1 MHFFIKKIEMVN
13 NCYQVPRIM
22 DVISAIEITGKFENQ
37 NRMSEIYNKIKW
49 IEIEIGGEIITR
61 IYLENN
67 IYEIISNNYFYTIHI
82 PLDKILY
89 NTGFI
94 PVISLPYHDIKI
106 HIKYYG
112 QVNFDFYLLNITS
125 LKI

>member
-1 MHFFIKKIEMVN
+1 MGI
-13 NCYQVPRIM
+13 
-22 DVISAIEITGKFENQ
+22 ISAIEITGKFENQ

-49 IEIEIGGEIITR
+49 FEIEIGGEIITR
-61 IYLENN
+61 IYLEND
-67 IYEIISNNYFYTIHI
+67 ICEIISNNYFYTIHI

-89 NTGFI
+89 NVGFI

-106 HIKYYG
+106 HVRNYG
-112 QVNFDFYLLNITS
+112 QDNFDFYLLNFTS